1 MEAKLE
7 AERRDDNGK
16 GVARKLRAAGRVP
29 AVFYGHE
36 QETVAL
42 SVDAREMFHL
52 LHSAGGSNVLLDLMV
67 DGKPHLAMP
76 REIQRDHI
84 HNTLIHVDFLA
95 VSRTQKIAVD
105 VPVVE
110 VGDAAGVKEGGVVE
124 HHLRDLHI
132 ESLPQDVP
140 EHIEVDITELN
151 IGDMIHV
158 RDVVVPEGVTILT
171 NPDDAVLSVIT
182 PAALRVEAELG
193 LPGEEVARGRGGAA
207 RRGRGSARRG
217 GRGRSR
223 CRGGRRELVHGPV
236 ARRRPGK
243 PRRSIRQDPSQR
255 RRHGGRPVGE
265 RGGRAVPQGAVRPR
279 GDRRGRDRR
288 PEGVAGQ
295 VAPLHERIRTVVRLD
310 REEARRHARSRD
322 RGARR
327 DRPAVRRVEG
337 EDRRLDRGTQ
347 RVEVAAAVAAD
358 AGLPPGAGRRR
369 AARRAGRIPP
379 TTSCSR
385 SPSARRP
392 TSRS

>member
-1 MEAKLE
+1 
-7 AERRDDNGK
+7 
-16 GVARKLRAAGRVP
+16 
-29 AVFYGHE
+29 
-36 QETVAL
+36 
-42 SVDAREMFHL
+42 MFHL

-193 LPGEEVARGRGGAA
+193 LPGEEVPEAVEVPLAEGEEAPAA
-207 RRGRGSARRG
+207 
-217 GRGRSR
+217 
-223 CRGGRRELVHGPV
+223 E
-236 ARRRPGK
+236 
-243 PRRSIRQDPSQR
+243 
-255 RRHGGRPVGE
+255 GE
-265 RGGRAVPQGAVRPR
+265 
-279 GDRRGRDRR
+279 
-288 PEGVAGQ
+288 
-295 VAPLHERIRTVVRLD
+295 VAPAA
-310 REEARRHARSRD
+310 EE
-322 RGARR
+322 G
-327 DRPAVRRVEG
+327 G
-337 EDRRLDRGTQ
+337 E
-347 RVEVAAAVAAD
+347 
-358 AGLPPGAGRRR
+358 
-369 AARRAGRIPP
+369 
-379 TTSCSR
+379 S
-385 SPSARRP
+385 
-392 TSRS
+392 